1 MKETTAGTKSFSK
14 SLMMHHSMTA
24 AGPSLPAYMEGE
36 TDSNVSGPPPPD
48 PAISMLRSKGA
59 TTRAGNMSARSTGPE
74 HERLLALE
82 QENFQLKKDIAE
94 KEERNKM

>member
-1 MKETTAGTKSFSK
+1 MKETLASSK
-14 SLMMHHSMTA
+14 SLMLHHTLTA

-36 TDSNVSGPPPPD
+36 TDSNCSGPPPPD
-48 PAISMLRSKGA
+48 PAISLLRSKAGA
-59 TTRAGNMSARSTGPE
+59 GRAGNLTARSGGPE

-82 QENFQLKKDIAE
+82 QENFQLKRDTAE